1 MITWR
6 QFKVREWKRYIEKK
20 AKWFKVIEDEILVDK
35 ELRDVK
41 EEYSREKRFRVQD
54 TEKKISLDKRKKE

>member
-6 QFKVREWKRYIEKK
+6 QLKVREGKRHVGKK

-35 ELRDVK
+35 ESRDVK
-41 EEYSREKRFRVQD
+41 EEYSRGKRF
-54 TEKKISLDKRKKE
+54 